1 MKHRAH
7 GRKFGRVRKVR
18 VALIRSLARALIL
31 HERIETTEAKAK
43 EIKRFV
49 EKLITKSNRG
59 TLASY
64 RGVISTLGGE
74 EKVAKKLKEEIAP
87 KYTDR
92 DGGYTRITKIHVP
105 SHDARKRAVIEFVQ

>member
-1 MKHRAH
+1 MKHTAH

-31 HERIETTEAKAK
+31 HGKIETTEAKAK
-43 EIKRFV
+43 EIRSFV
-49 EKLITKSNRG
+49 EKLITKSNKG

-74 EKVAKKLKEEIAP
+74 ERIAKKLKEEVAP

-92 DGGYTRITKIHVP
+92 EGGYTRITKIHVP
-105 SHDARKRAVIEFVQ
+105 SHDARKRAIIEFV

>member
-1 MKHRAH
+1 MKHTAH

-31 HERIETTEAKAK
+31 HGKIETTEAKAK
-43 EIKRFV
+43 ELQRFV
-49 EKLITKSNRG
+49 ERLITKSNRG

-64 RGVISTLGGE
+64 RMVISRLGGE
-74 EKVAKKLKEEIAP
+74 ERIAKRLKEEIAP

-92 DGGYTRITKIHVP
+92 EGGYTRVTKIHVP
-105 SHDARKRAVIEFVQ
+105 SHDARNRAIIEFV

>member
-7 GRKFGRVRKVR
+7 GRKFGRVKKVR

-31 HERIETTEAKAK
+31 NEKIETTEAKAK
-43 EIKRFV
+43 EIQRFV
-49 EKLITKSNRG
+49 EKLITKSNKG

-64 RGVISTLGGE
+64 RGVISQLSGE
-74 EKVAKKLKEEIAP
+74 ERVAKKLKEDVAP

-92 DGGYTRITKIHVP
+92 KGGYTRVTKLYVK
-105 SHDARKRAVIEFVQ
+105 SNDARKRAVIEFV

>member
-1 MKHRAH
+1 MKHTAH

-31 HERIETTEAKAK
+31 HGKIETTEAKAK
-43 EIKRFV
+43 EVQRFV
-49 EKLITKSNRG
+49 EKLVTKSNKG

-64 RGVISTLGGE
+64 RGVIAMLGGE
-74 EKVAKKLKEEIAP
+74 ERIAKKLKEEVAL

-92 DGGYTRITKIHVP
+92 PGGYTRITKIHVP
-105 SHDARKRAVIEFVQ
+105 SNDARKRAVIEFV

>member
-1 MKHRAH
+1 MKHTAH

-31 HERIETTEAKAK
+31 HGKIETTEAKAK
-43 EIKRFV
+43 EVQRFV
-49 EKLITKSNRG
+49 EKLITKSNKQ

-64 RGVISTLGGE
+64 RGVISRLGGE
-74 EKVAKKLKEEIAP
+74 ERVAKKLKEEVSP

-92 DGGYTRITKIHVP
+92 EGGYTRIIKIHTP
-105 SHDARKRAVIEFVQ
+105 SHDSRKMAVIEFV

>member
-1 MKHRAH
+1 MKHTAH

-31 HERIETTEAKAK
+31 HGKIETTEAKAK
-43 EIKRFV
+43 EIRLFV

-64 RGVISTLGGE
+64 RGVISALGGE
-74 EKVAKKLKEEIAP
+74 ERIAKMLKEEVAP
-87 KYTDR
+87 KYTER
-92 DGGYTRITKIHVP
+92 EGGYTRITKVHIP
-105 SHDARKRAVIEFVQ
+105 SHDARKRAVIEFV

>member
-1 MKHRAH
+1 MKHTAH

-31 HERIETTEAKAK
+31 HGKIETTEAKAK
-43 EIKRFV
+43 EIRRFV

-64 RGVISTLGGE
+64 RGVISALGGE
-74 EKVAKKLKEEIAP
+74 ERIAKMLKEEVAP
-87 KYTDR
+87 KYTER
-92 DGGYTRITKIHVP
+92 EGGYTRITKVHIP
-105 SHDARKRAVIEFVQ
+105 SHDARKRAVIEFV

>member
-1 MKHRAH
+1 MKHTAH

-31 HERIETTEAKAK
+31 HEKIETTEAKAK

-49 EKLITKSNRG
+49 EKLITKSNKG

-64 RGVISTLGGE
+64 RGVISALGGE
-74 EKVAKKLKEEIAP
+74 ERVAKKLKEEIAP

-92 DGGYTRITKIHVP
+92 AGGYTRITKIHVP

>member
-31 HERIETTEAKAK
+31 HRKIETTEAKAK
-43 EIKRFV
+43 EVQRFV
-49 EKLITKSNRG
+49 EKLITKSNQG

-64 RGVISTLGGE
+64 RGIISKLGGE
-74 EKVAKKLKEEIAP
+74 DRIAKKLKEEIAP

-92 DGGYTRITKIHVP
+92 EGGYTRVTKIYIP
-105 SHDARKRAVIEFVQ
+105 SHDARKRAIIEFV